1 MQHLHTDRDYIFI
14 GGKQT
19 KQRSA
24 EVIEYES
31 QCQSRTKS
39 HTKSDA
45 DTLFHA
51 VIFSGTKIL
60 SYESRNSDTER
71 IIDHPVERINLS
83 ESTPGGHCIGSQII

>member
-31 QCQSRTKS
+31 QCQSCTKP
-39 HTKSDA
+39 HTKPDA

-51 VIFSGTKIL
+51 VVFSGTKIL
-60 SYESRNSDTER
+60 SYESRNGDTER
-71 IIDHPVERINLS
+71 IIDHPV
-83 ESTPGGHCIGSQII
+83 